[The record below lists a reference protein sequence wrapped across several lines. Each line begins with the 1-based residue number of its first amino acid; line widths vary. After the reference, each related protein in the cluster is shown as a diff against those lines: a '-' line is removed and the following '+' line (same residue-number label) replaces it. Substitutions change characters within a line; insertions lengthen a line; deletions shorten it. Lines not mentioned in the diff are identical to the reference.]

1 MAHLKKK
8 KKESKR
14 NITKKYQM
22 TDLLGKNF
30 KTTVLKMLKEQKKDR
45 EKVKKDYKKNG
56 NTNKEIENL
65 KTN

>member
-1 MAHLKKK
+1 
-8 KKESKR
+8 
-14 NITKKYQM
+14 M
-22 TDLLGKNF
+22 TELLGKNL

-45 EKVKKDYKKNG
+45 EKVKKEMYKKNG